1 MSWAGTHRLAS
12 SALIALE
19 PSRNCCD
26 NTNCTHGADTPS
38 PSSPFPGRLA
48 WPPAPAHIS
57 LPEGFTGCPLCH
69 LIQARR
75 TDSPGPTQQ
84 PHPMTDPSG
93 GKYSSSLA
101 PRWKWR
107 GDCEAWI
114 SNWLQSSL
122 LGWNPTAHVGNLHED
137 TYCIGF
143 LYLPASFL
151 HSSSVFLHLPEKL
164 ALESLSQCLLLGK
177 PKVRQNSRH
186 FALSF
191 RSS

>member
-12 SALIALE
+12 SALTALE

-26 NTNCTHGADTPS
+26 NTNCTHEADTLS
-38 PSSPFPGRLA
+38 IFTISRQAGLTSSTCTHLCLRASLA
-48 WPPAPAHIS
+48 ALS
-57 LPEGFTGCPLCH
+57 CH

-101 PRWKWR
+101 LRWKWR

-114 SNWLQSSL
+114 PNWLQSSL

-164 ALESLSQCLLLGK
+164 ALESLSQYLLLEK